1 MGHNQCAIRVAIK
14 RSKAICTVVDQLPL
28 FDTVAHKAHSH
39 NHSFHVFRR
48 PRQDAAAQ
56 PRRPA
61 ICTQLHNFHKEHPAH
76 GTHILHI
83 DAHCTQM
90 AIAHPTNHHNSPGRA
105 GGPAP
110 RRHCLQRP
118 HYWPGTTH
126 NAHLPGQA
134 HCPRPHSTTH
144 ARSTL
149 RPHTTRSN
157 TTSLANLHRQTLQPL
172 QPLQTLQPFKPL
184 LSRRAAS

>member
-1 MGHNQCAIRVAIK
+1 MRLVLATQQRPA
-14 RSKAICTVVDQLPL
+14 
-28 FDTVAHKAHSH
+28 SH
-39 NHSFHVFRR
+39 TQHILTNASFHVFQR

-76 GTHILHI
+76 GTHSHILHI